1 MDLLEMTVDAG
12 CAAGTPYQF
21 TALDASGTR
30 VTVKMVMPLGGNESG
45 LYRSPKAGEKVL
57 VAYTSG
63 TIYYLMGY
71 LPGGDGGNPF
81 YAKDYSYDKDGTTKN
96 NNDVASDGGENS
108 NAAKGFT
115 SAQLNPLN
123 MDGFITLGVWFSK

>member
-1 MDLLEMTVDAG
+1 M
-12 CAAGTPYQF
+12 
-21 TALDASGTR
+21 
-30 VTVKMVMPLGGNESG
+30 
-45 LYRSPKAGEKVL
+45 L

-123 MDGFITLGVWFSK
+123 MDGFIADSGMSLRYPKTGDKNTPEAEKVYNDEDNSKVMQDDPSDPKKSIDT